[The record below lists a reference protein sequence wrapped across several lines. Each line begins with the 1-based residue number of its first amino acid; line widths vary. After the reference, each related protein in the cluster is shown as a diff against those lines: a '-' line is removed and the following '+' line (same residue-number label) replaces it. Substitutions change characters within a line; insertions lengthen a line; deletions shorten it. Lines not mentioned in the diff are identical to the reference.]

1 MGTGI
6 IDILELVKQ
15 VDGVTGLLKNT
26 PTRDASPPLEIAF
39 GGSIWCLKKRKH

>member
-15 VDGVTGLLKNT
+15 VDGVTGLLKNA
-26 PTRDASPPLEIAF
+26 PTRDASL
-39 GGSIWCLKKRKH
+39 

>member
-1 MGTGI
+1 MGNT
-6 IDILELVKQ
+6 LEFINKW
-15 VDGVTGLLKNT
+15 TGLQKIS